1 MPPWRPRAGEAGAGF
16 AVVADEVRSLALRCA
31 QAARDTA
38 VLIEESIAKSN
49 DGKMKVDEV
58 AAAIRTITT
67 ESVKVKTLVEEVN
80 LGSQEQ
86 TRGTEQVAQA
96 IVQMQRVTQTS
107 AASAEEAAAAA
118 EELTAQSVAMKEAV
132 DRLAA
137 MVGEDK
143 SDDSRQ
149 TRQSG
154 SHTTRPQG
162 PHKVARPAETRRTVL
177 SPAIHDRQSFPLTE
191 EQTR

>member
-1 MPPWRPRAGEAGAGF
+1 
-16 AVVADEVRSLALRCA
+16 VVADEVRNLAQRCA

-38 VLIEESIAKSN
+38 VLIEESIAKIQRRQN
-49 DGKMKVDEV
+49 EGGRGGCRHPDHHHGIGQGED
-58 AAAIRTITT
+58 
-67 ESVKVKTLVEEVN
+67 LVEEVN
-80 LGSQEQ
+80 LGGQEQ

-154 SHTTRPQG
+154 SQTTRPQG